1 MRLRFTD
8 GASVELHITGYE
20 FPDYRVPVV
29 EVAINWL
36 RAVPTASQQS
46 PVVDG
51 EPEELL
57 EFLEPDIRRS
67 TNVGDAEVDA

>member
-46 PVVDG
+46 PV
-51 EPEELL
+51 
-57 EFLEPDIRRS
+57 
-67 TNVGDAEVDA
+67 